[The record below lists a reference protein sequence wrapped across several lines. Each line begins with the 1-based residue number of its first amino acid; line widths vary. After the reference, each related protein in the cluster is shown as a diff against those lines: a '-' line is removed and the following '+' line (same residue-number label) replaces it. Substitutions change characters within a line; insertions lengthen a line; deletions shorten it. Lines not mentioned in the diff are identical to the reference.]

1 MKCGMRDAVNLGH
14 CLSSISFVSCFL
26 LFQLLATKKK
36 IAFNSW
42 TITKKERKNTVV
54 SDAEAF
60 RAIVDNDFSE
70 ISLDIVE
77 TEVL

>member
-1 MKCGMRDAVNLGH
+1 MWDAGCGELRPLPKFN
-14 CLSSISFVSCFL
+14 FFCFL
-26 LFQLLATKKK
+26 FSVISTLSNEKK

-70 ISLDIVE
+70 ISLDIAE
-77 TEVL
+77 TEAL